1 MTRNGS
7 MNRELFKKFP
17 REKFLLIS
25 KMSLKADLKVLSNF
39 RNLQQTQIHLI
50 KHLNKYEKK
59 KVKNRVTE
67 IKYPATK
74 ME

>member
-1 MTRNGS
+1 

-39 RNLQQTQIHLI
+39 RNLQKTQIHLI

-67 IKYPATK
+67 IKYPTTK